1 MDAILALF
9 EPNSE
14 SSAIVKL
21 AALICWFLAA
31 FSGGVAGRF
40 AAGALGLVGLGLG
53 LFFLPDVWTA
63 VDLAF
68 D

>member
-1 MDAILALF
+1 MDVILALF

-31 FSGGVAGRF
+31 FSGGFAGRWRG
-40 AAGALGLVGLGLG
+40 GALGLVALGLA
-53 LFFLPDVWTA
+53 LYFLPEVWTA